1 MKMSFNILTH
11 VLLKMTFPPQKLAA
25 LVYAIT
31 VNQDWSFQGS
41 KRWVTKV
48 TLKVLLLVCIRH
60 MTVIILDNRQRAVN
74 HWIIESVSCVM
85 NESFRPVL
93 WTRSA
98 DSFKRFDLN
107 NKSFRHCYFF
117 HYSYDR
123 TKSVDHFNY
132 TFMVILHPTIN
143 LDL

>member
-11 VLLKMTFPPQKLAA
+11 VLLKMTFPPQKTKEKKNWSILLAA
-25 LVYAIT
+25 LVHAIT
-31 VNQDWSFQGS
+31 INEDWSFQGL
-41 KRWVTKV
+41 KIWVTKV

-98 DSFKRFDLN
+98 DSFKRFDLK
-107 NKSFRHCYFF
+107 NKSYRHCYFF
-117 HYSYDR
+117 HYSHQECR
-123 TKSVDHFNY
+123 P
-132 TFMVILHPTIN
+132 L
-143 LDL
+143 